1 MNCPT
6 AHQPFPWCPDEPF
19 EEWVG
24 ATMARGVT
32 LGLDEVTADQCVH
45 RYGNRVEAL
54 YEVLAQHP
62 SLARRIV
69 PEAPFC
75 LAEIIHAIDGEMAR
89 SLEDIFR
96 RRIPL
101 SLVSSLSRETLVDA
115 ARLAADRLKWDQ
127 ARLNT
132 ELNRL
137 VHTHRPR
144 TITQ

>member
-1 MNCPT
+1 VNCPT
-6 AHQPFPWCPDEPF
+6 AHQQFPWCPAEPF
-19 EEWVG
+19 EEWAG
-24 ATMARGVT
+24 AAMARGFA

-54 YEVLAQHP
+54 YEVLAQNP

-115 ARLAADRLKWDQ
+115 TRLVADRLQWSQ
-127 ARLNT
+127 ARLNS

-137 VHTHRPR
+137 VYAHRPR
-144 TITQ
+144 STTQ